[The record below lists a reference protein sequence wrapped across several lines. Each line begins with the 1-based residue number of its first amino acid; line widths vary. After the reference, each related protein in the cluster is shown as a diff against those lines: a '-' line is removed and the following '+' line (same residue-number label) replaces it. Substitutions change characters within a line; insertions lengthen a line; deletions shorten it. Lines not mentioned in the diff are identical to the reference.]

1 MIASKEVSSTFA
13 RRGISRLPDSVGLDA
28 SLLSYIPGKCALQKR
43 PANRSFLLNEGTQA
57 CNQRSAASNISRVT
71 GEYILKTKFMLAAAA
86 ALTFSAAG
94 AAYAQ
99 AQVAEDPAFTAKLR
113 ASLDANPELITQAME
128 AAQNKQR
135 QAEQADMLTRVD
147 PARPALFADDFGPF
161 IGNPNGT
168 VRVVEFV
175 DYACPICKSSNAS
188 IESIVSKRDDVRI
201 TIAMRN
207 IFGEDSDKLARFA
220 LASSL
225 QGKFA
230 ETHTAL
236 YEAFGDHHQTKPDE
250 AALRGVAKAAGL
262 NYDKV
267 VADMNGPVV
276 NAMLEKQTELA
287 NQIGVSGTPFFVTS
301 DAVYPGAA
309 PEEVMNEAFR

>member
-1 MIASKEVSSTFA
+1 MAS
-13 RRGISRLPDSVGLDA
+13 I
-28 SLLSYIPGKCALQKR
+28 
-43 PANRSFLLNEGTQA
+43 QA
-57 CNQRSAASNISRVT
+57 EIT
-71 GEYILKTKFMLAAAA
+71 GEFKLKTKLILAAAA
-86 ALTFSAAG
+86 AALAIGTTGSAT
-94 AAYAQ
+94 AQ
-99 AQVAEDPAFTAKLR
+99 AGQTQVAEDPAFTAKVR
-113 ASLDANPELITQAME
+113 ATLLANPELISEAM
-128 AAQNKQR
+128 QTMQTRQR
-135 QAEQADMLTRVD
+135 EAEQADMLTRVN

-161 IGNPNGT
+161 IGNPNGS

-188 IESIVSKRDDVRI
+188 VESIISKRDDVRI

-225 QGKFA
+225 QGKFP
-230 ETHTAL
+230 ETHNAL
-236 YEAFGDHHQTKPDE
+236 YAAFGNHHETKPTDE
-250 AALRGVAKAAGL
+250 ALRGVAKAAGL
-262 NYDKV
+262 NFDKV
-267 VADMNGPVV
+267 MADMNDPAV
-276 NAMLEKQTELA
+276 NAMLEKQTQIA